1 MQRPLRL
8 ASIVIFAA
16 VIAGARSSEAQTL
29 VQGYAMDRFEPAER
43 GGSWFVADSLD
54 LRGALRPSLGG
65 VVDWSWRPQA
75 FQDPG
80 IKSPLVDH
88 QMFLHLGAS
97 LVFLD
102 RFRFSLALP
111 VLLDESGNDERS
123 GDQLYLA
130 PARSTDV
137 GDLRLSFDAGL
148 YGAYRS
154 PFRLAVGAR
163 LWAPTGH
170 KDSYTSDGK
179 GRFAPHVTIAGD
191 VRELPISW
199 SLTSELV
206 YRPHRD
212 EAFADTPIGTGFVL
226 RGAVGVRLL
235 DDHLLVG
242 PEMLTWFDTTGGPG
256 SHRVAPE
263 LLLGAHLEVGQVRAG
278 IGVGGGAGN
287 ASGVAVVR
295 MLASLEWIIEPRS
308 APPAD
313 VDSNDVIDV
322 HDKCPPPDRVTDE
335 DVAEGCPIRDGDGDG
350 VADGLDAC
358 PSVPGVKH
366 LDPHKNGCPR
376 DRDDDSVIDDQD
388 ACLNVPGAPSSDPAK
403 NGCPPDHDG
412 DGVPDKDDACPDEA
426 GVADPDPK
434 KDGCPP
440 AVVIQSGQLKISAQ
454 LKFETKSAKVL
465 TESHWIL
472 EAVAQ
477 TMKEHPEI
485 TMLRIEGHT
494 DNVGYGEANKLLSAQ
509 RAAAVMNELANLGV
523 EKSRM
528 HSVGLG
534 STKPIADNTTEEG
547 RKANRRVEFH
557 IESETDKK

>member
-1 MQRPLRL
+1 MKRL
-8 ASIVIFAA
+8 ASFVFTVALATGAIVSG
-16 VIAGARSSEAQTL
+16 AGASSAQTL
-29 VQGYAMDRFEPAER
+29 VPGYAMDRYEPAES

-54 LRGALRPSLGG
+54 LRGRLRPSLGL
-65 VVDWSWRPQA
+65 VTEWAWRPQLFHDA
-75 FQDPG
+75 
-80 IKSPLVDH
+80 STTTALVGH
-88 QMFLHLGAS
+88 QMFFHVGGG

-102 RFRFSLALP
+102 RFRFALDLP
-111 VLLDESGNDERS
+111 VLADASGSDERT
-123 GDQLYLA
+123 GNQIYLA
-130 PARSTDV
+130 PARSSDV
-137 GDLRLSFDAGL
+137 GDLRLSFDAALLGK
-148 YGAYRS
+148 
-154 PFRLAVGAR
+154 FRDAFRVAAGAR

-179 GRFAPHVTIAGD
+179 LRFAPHVTVAGD
-191 VRELPISW
+191 VREVPVSW
-199 SLTSELV
+199 SFTTELV
-206 YRPHRD
+206 LRPHRD
-212 EAFADTPIGTGFVL
+212 EAFADTPIGSGIVL
-226 RGAVGVRLL
+226 RGAIGARLL

-263 LLLGAHLEVGQVRAG
+263 LLMGGHLEVGEVRAG
-278 IGVGGGAGN
+278 IGLGGGMGN
-287 ASGVAVVR
+287 ASGVATVR
-295 MLASLEWIIEPRS
+295 MIASIEWVMEPRA
-308 APPAD
+308 APRPD
-313 VDSNDVIDV
+313 VDSEDHIGPADL
-322 HDKCPPPDRVTDE
+322 CPPPDRVTSE

-376 DRDDDSVIDDQD
+376 DRDGDGVVDDQD

-412 DGVPDKDDACPDEA
+412 DGVPDKDDACPDEP

-440 AVVIQSGQLKISAQ
+440 AVTIQSGQLKISAQ
-454 LKFETKSAKVL
+454 LKFDTNSSKVL

-485 TMLRIEGHT
+485 KHLRIEGHT
-494 DNVGYGEANKLLSAQ
+494 DNVGYAEANRLLSAS
-509 RAAAVMNELANLGV
+509 RAGEVLKELVKLGV
-523 EKSRM
+523 EKGRM

-534 STKPIADNTTEEG
+534 SAKPIADNATEEG

-557 IESETDKK
+557 IEE